1 MKISILFLFLLL
13 VVCFCIP
20 IILKTIEGIDP
31 LVVTKNEYGE
41 ITDVNYSAQD
51 TTYTPKTTKLDPSV
65 EVVDPD
71 QDIITPVSAT
81 RDFSNS
87 PSTDFDKWIK
97 HSTIINYDASRN
109 QAASYTAH
117 APVYSPNF
125 EAGYYLNKSSPS
137 LTATTGVS
145 TDTIRSYSDYSNS
158 YLDTVLSS
166 STPTS
171 STSTSSTP
179 SPSTPPTLPR
189 SMVEHIQGLDPSD
202 YVKDMT
208 TMSDATAERDI
219 EYNLT
224 ILQKLSQF
232 FRYNNET
239 FKNKENFASRRVQDI
254 SDNQYYDISAN
265 YELYNERGQLKKG
278 IHDSTNYAAWF
289 DSLGKQYENLYK
301 KYKRETKPIKC
312 IADFATDVG
321 DELCCGQEGVL
332 QNTKYVCPDTLP
344 TCSNFECGSQFGTCS

>member
-1 MKISILFLFLLL
+1 MKISLLLLFLLL
-13 VVCFCIP
+13 VVCFFIP
-20 IILKTIEGIDP
+20 TILKTMEGIDP

-51 TTYTPKTTKLDPSV
+51 MQYDPKTTTLDPSV

-81 RDFSNS
+81 RDFSNN

-97 HSTIINYDASRN
+97 HSKIINYDASQN

-117 APVYSPNF
+117 APVHSSNF
-125 EAGYYLNKSSPS
+125 EAGYYLNQSTPS
-137 LTATTGVS
+137 VTATTGVS
-145 TDTIRSYSDYSNS
+145 ADTVGSSYSDYSNS

-166 STPTS
+166 STP
-171 STSTSSTP
+171 

-189 SMVEHIQGLDPSD
+189 SVVEHIQGLDPSD

-208 TMSDATAERDI
+208 TMSDATAEKDI
-219 EYNLT
+219 QYNIN

-232 FRYNNET
+232 FRYNQESFTSKET
-239 FKNKENFASRRVQDI
+239 FASRRVTDV
-254 SDNQYYDISAN
+254 SDNKVYDISAN

-278 IHDSTNYAAWF
+278 IHDSTDYAAWF
-289 DSLGKQYENLYK
+289 DSLGKQYSNLYK

-312 IADFATDVG
+312 LADFGTDVG
-321 DELCCGQEGVL
+321 DDLCCGQEGVL

-344 TCSNFECGSQFGTCS
+344 ICSNFECGSQFGTCS

>member
-31 LVVTKNEYGE
+31 PVIIRNAKGE
-41 ITDVNYSAQD
+41 ITDVTYSAQD
-51 TTYTPKTTKLDPSV
+51 MSYDPKTTTLDPSV

-81 RDFSNS
+81 RDYSNS

-97 HSTIINYDASRN
+97 HSTIIDYDASQN
-109 QAASYTAH
+109 QAASYASH

-125 EAGYYLNKSSPS
+125 EAGYYLNQSSPS

-145 TDTIRSYSDYSNS
+145 TDSIGNSYSNYSNS
-158 YLDTVLSS
+158 YLDSALSS
-166 STPTS
+166 SPTTPLPS
-171 STSTSSTP
+171 S
-179 SPSTPPTLPR
+179 
-189 SMVEHIQGLDPSD
+189 VIEHIQGLDPSD
-202 YVKDMT
+202 YVKDMS
-208 TMSDATAERDI
+208 TMSNATAEKDI
-219 EYNLT
+219 EYNIT
-224 ILQKLSQF
+224 ILEKLSQF

-239 FKNKENFASRRVQDI
+239 FTNKENFASRTVQDI
-254 SDNQYYDISAN
+254 SDNKYYDISAN

-278 IHDSTNYAAWF
+278 IHDSTDYAAWF
-289 DSLGKQYENLYK
+289 DSLGAQYSNLYR

-321 DELCCGQEGVL
+321 EDLCCGQEGVL